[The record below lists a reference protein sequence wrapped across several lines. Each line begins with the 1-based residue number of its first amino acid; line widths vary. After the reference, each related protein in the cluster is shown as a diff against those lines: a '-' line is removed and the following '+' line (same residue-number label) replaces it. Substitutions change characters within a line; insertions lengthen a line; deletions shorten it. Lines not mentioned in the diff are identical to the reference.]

1 MKDTRITSIQSLYI
15 PPGGVFGIKAVIG
28 VSSNIKE
35 DLLSV
40 PMSNVRAITQ
50 FGGVPIVLPNLV
62 GDKITE
68 IANTINGLLLTGGGD
83 IDPTLFGE
91 EPLPGLGNIVP
102 ERDLFEMALVQKMLE
117 LNKPVLGI
125 CRGAQIMSIAMGG
138 DMYQDI
144 YSQKDG
150 PLLQHDQQAPNW
162 HGSHFVEVT
171 EGSLL
176 RKIVGM
182 DKFKVNSYHHQALRS
197 MPAGFIV
204 SGVASDG
211 VIEAF
216 ESTKHLFV
224 MGIQWHPESLLTKG
238 DASSCAIFQ
247 AFMNA
252 CMK

>member
-1 MKDTRITSIQSLYI
+1 MKII
-15 PPGGVFGIKAVIG
+15 IG
-28 VSSNIKE
+28 VSSNLKE

-40 PMSNVRAITQ
+40 PMSNIRAITQ

-62 GDKITE
+62 IDEITE

-102 ERDLFEMALVQKMLE
+102 ERDLFEVALVKRMLE
-117 LNKPVLGI
+117 LNKPILGI

-150 PLLQHDQQAPNW
+150 PLLQHDQLAPNW

-182 DKFKVNSYHHQALRS
+182 DKFKVNSYHHQALRN
-197 MPAGFIV
+197 MPEGFIV

-216 ESTKHLFV
+216 ESTKHPFAL
-224 MGIQWHPESLLTKG
+224 GIQWHPESLLTKG
-238 DASSCAIFQ
+238 DASSRAIFET
-247 AFMNA
+247 FMNA

>member
-1 MKDTRITSIQSLYI
+1 MRAI
-15 PPGGVFGIKAVIG
+15 IG

-40 PMSNVRAITQ
+40 PLSNVRAITQ
-50 FGGVPIVLPNLV
+50 FGGVPIVLPNLEMD
-62 GDKITE
+62 GIEE
-68 IANTINGLLLTGGGD
+68 IASTIDGLLLTGGGD

-102 ERDLFEMALVQKMLE
+102 ERDRFEVAIIQKMLK
-117 LNKPVLGI
+117 LNKPILGI

-144 YSQKDG
+144 YSQRDG
-150 PLLQHDQQAPNW
+150 SLLQHDQQAPNW

-176 RKIVGM
+176 RKIVGV
-182 DKFKVNSYHHQALRS
+182 DKFKVNSYHHQALRN
-197 MPAGFIV
+197 MPEGFIV

-211 VIEAF
+211 VIESF
-216 ESTKHLFV
+216 ESTNHTFV
-224 MGIQWHPESLLTKG
+224 MGVQWHPESLISKNDVNSL
-238 DASSCAIFQ
+238 AIFE
-247 AFMNA
+247 AFINE
-252 CMK
+252 CKK

>member
-1 MKDTRITSIQSLYI
+1 MFRVRAI
-15 PPGGVFGIKAVIG
+15 IG

-40 PMSNVRAITQ
+40 PLSNVRAITQ

-62 GDKITE
+62 EEGIEE
-68 IANTINGLLLTGGGD
+68 IAGTIDGLLLTGGGD

-91 EPLPGLGNIVP
+91 EPLLGLGSIVP
-102 ERDLFEMALVQKMLE
+102 ERDLFEVALIQKMLE

-125 CRGAQIMSIAMGG
+125 CRGAQILSIAMGG

-176 RKIVGM
+176 HKTVGV
-182 DKFKVNSYHHQALRS
+182 DRFKVNSYHHQALRN
-197 MPAGFIV
+197 MPVGFIV

-211 VIEAF
+211 VIESF
-216 ESTKHLFV
+216 ESTKHPFV
-224 MGIQWHPESLLTKG
+224 MGVQWHPESLISKG
-238 DASSCAIFQ
+238 DAHSFAIFE
-247 AFMNA
+247 AFLNA
-252 CMK
+252 CKK

>member
-1 MKDTRITSIQSLYI
+1 MKII
-15 PPGGVFGIKAVIG
+15 IG
-28 VSSNIKE
+28 VSSNLKE

-40 PMSNVRAITQ
+40 PMSNIRAITQ

-62 GDKITE
+62 IDEITE

-102 ERDLFEMALVQKMLE
+102 ERDLFEMALVKRMLE
-117 LNKPVLGI
+117 LNKPILGI

-144 YSQKDG
+144 YSQKNG

-182 DKFKVNSYHHQALRS
+182 DKFKVNSYHHQALRN
-197 MPAGFIV
+197 MPEGFIV

-216 ESTKHLFV
+216 ESTKHPFAL
-224 MGIQWHPESLLTKG
+224 GIQWHPESLLTKG
-238 DASSCAIFQ
+238 DASSRAIFET
-247 AFMNA
+247 FMNA

>member
-1 MKDTRITSIQSLYI
+1 MRAI
-15 PPGGVFGIKAVIG
+15 IG

-40 PMSNVRAITQ
+40 PLSNVRAITQ
-50 FGGVPIVLPNLV
+50 FGGVPIVLPNLEMD
-62 GDKITE
+62 GIEE
-68 IANTINGLLLTGGGD
+68 IASTIDGLLLTGGGD

-102 ERDLFEMALVQKMLE
+102 ERDRFEVALIQKMLK
-117 LNKPVLGI
+117 LNKPILGI

-144 YSQKDG
+144 YSQRDG
-150 PLLQHDQQAPNW
+150 SLLQHDQQAPNW

-176 RKIVGM
+176 RKIVGV
-182 DKFKVNSYHHQALRS
+182 DKFKVNSYHHQALRN
-197 MPAGFIV
+197 MPDGFIV

-211 VIEAF
+211 VIESF
-216 ESTKHLFV
+216 ESTKHTFV
-224 MGIQWHPESLLTKG
+224 MGVQWHPESLISKNDVNSL
-238 DASSCAIFQ
+238 AIFE
-247 AFMNA
+247 AFINE
-252 CMK
+252 CKKLG

>member
-1 MKDTRITSIQSLYI
+1 MRAI
-15 PPGGVFGIKAVIG
+15 IG

-40 PMSNVRAITQ
+40 PLSNVRAITQ
-50 FGGVPIVLPNLV
+50 FGGVPIVLPNLEMD
-62 GDKITE
+62 GIEE
-68 IANTINGLLLTGGGD
+68 IASTIDGLLLTGGGD

-102 ERDLFEMALVQKMLE
+102 ERDRFEVALIQKMLK
-117 LNKPVLGI
+117 LNKPILGI

-144 YSQKDG
+144 YSQRDG
-150 PLLQHDQQAPNW
+150 SLLQHDQQAPNW

-176 RKIVGM
+176 RKIVGV
-182 DKFKVNSYHHQALRS
+182 DKFKVNSYHHQALRN
-197 MPAGFIV
+197 MPEGFIV

-211 VIEAF
+211 VIESF
-216 ESTKHLFV
+216 ESTNHTFV
-224 MGIQWHPESLLTKG
+224 MGVQWHPESLISKNDVNSL
-238 DASSCAIFQ
+238 AIFE
-247 AFMNA
+247 AFINE
-252 CMK
+252 CKK

>member
-1 MKDTRITSIQSLYI
+1 MLRAI
-15 PPGGVFGIKAVIG
+15 IG
-28 VSSNIKE
+28 VSSNLKE

-50 FGGVPIVLPNLV
+50 FGGVPVVLPNLV
-62 GDKITE
+62 GDGIEE
-68 IANTINGLLLTGGGD
+68 IAGAIDGLLLTGGGD

-102 ERDLFEMALVQKMLE
+102 ERDQFELALIKKMLE
-117 LNKPVLGI
+117 LNKPILGI

-144 YSQKDG
+144 YSQKDA

-176 RKIVGM
+176 RKIVGV
-182 DKFKVNSYHHQALRS
+182 DKFKVNSYHHQALRN
-197 MPAGFIV
+197 MPEGFIV
-204 SGVASDG
+204 
-211 VIEAF
+211 
-216 ESTKHLFV
+216 K
-224 MGIQWHPESLLTKG
+224 W
-238 DASSCAIFQ
+238 C
-247 AFMNA
+247 
-252 CMK
+252 C

>member
-1 MKDTRITSIQSLYI
+1 MKIII
-15 PPGGVFGIKAVIG
+15 GI
-28 VSSNIKE
+28 SSNLKE

-40 PMSNVRAITQ
+40 PMSNIRAITQ

-62 GDKITE
+62 GVEITE

-102 ERDLFEMALVQKMLE
+102 ERDLFEVALVKRMLE
-117 LNKPVLGI
+117 LNKPILGI

-176 RKIVGM
+176 REIVGM
-182 DKFKVNSYHHQALRS
+182 DKFKVNSYHHQALRN
-197 MPAGFIV
+197 MPEGFIV

-216 ESTKHLFV
+216 ESTKHPFAL
-224 MGIQWHPESLLTKG
+224 GIQWHPESLLTKG
-238 DASSCAIFQ
+238 DASSRAIFET
-247 AFMNA
+247 FMNA

>member
-1 MKDTRITSIQSLYI
+1 MRAII
-15 PPGGVFGIKAVIG
+15 GI
-28 VSSNIKE
+28 SSNLKE

-62 GDKITE
+62 GDGIEE
-68 IANTINGLLLTGGGD
+68 IAGAIDGLLLTGGGD

-102 ERDLFEMALVQKMLE
+102 ERDQFELALIQKMLE
-117 LNKPVLGI
+117 LNKPILGI

-144 YSQKDG
+144 YSQKDA

-162 HGSHFVEVT
+162 HGSHFVQVT

-176 RKIVGM
+176 RKIVGV
-182 DKFKVNSYHHQALRS
+182 DKIKVNSYHHQALRN
-197 MPAGFIV
+197 MPEGFIV

-211 VIEAF
+211 VIESF
-216 ESTKHLFV
+216 ESTNHAFV
-224 MGIQWHPESLLTKG
+224 MGVQWHPESLIAKG
-238 DASSCAIFQ
+238 DASSFAIFE
-247 AFMNA
+247 AFINA
-252 CMK
+252 CKK

>member
-1 MKDTRITSIQSLYI
+1 MRAI
-15 PPGGVFGIKAVIG
+15 IG

-40 PMSNVRAITQ
+40 PLSNVRAITQ
-50 FGGVPIVLPNLV
+50 FGGVPIVLPNLEMD
-62 GDKITE
+62 GIEE
-68 IANTINGLLLTGGGD
+68 IASTIDGLLLTGGGD

-102 ERDLFEMALVQKMLE
+102 ERDRFEVALIQKMLK
-117 LNKPVLGI
+117 LNKPILGI

-144 YSQKDG
+144 YSQRDG
-150 PLLQHDQQAPNW
+150 SLLQHDQQAPNW

-176 RKIVGM
+176 RKIVGV
-182 DKFKVNSYHHQALRS
+182 DKFKVNSYHHQALRN
-197 MPAGFIV
+197 MPDGFIV

-211 VIEAF
+211 VIESF
-216 ESTKHLFV
+216 ESTKHTFV
-224 MGIQWHPESLLTKG
+224 MGVQWHPESLISKNDVNSL
-238 DASSCAIFQ
+238 AIFE
-247 AFMNA
+247 AFINE
-252 CMK
+252 CKK

>member
-1 MKDTRITSIQSLYI
+1 MRAI
-15 PPGGVFGIKAVIG
+15 IG

-40 PMSNVRAITQ
+40 PLSNVRAITQ
-50 FGGVPIVLPNLV
+50 FGGVPIVLPNLEMD
-62 GDKITE
+62 GIEE
-68 IANTINGLLLTGGGD
+68 IASTIDGLLLTGGGD

-102 ERDLFEMALVQKMLE
+102 ERDRFEVALIQKMLK
-117 LNKPVLGI
+117 LNKPILGI

-144 YSQKDG
+144 YSQRDG
-150 PLLQHDQQAPNW
+150 SLLQHDQQAPNW

-176 RKIVGM
+176 RKIVGV
-182 DKFKVNSYHHQALRS
+182 DKFKVNSYHHQALRD
-197 MPAGFIV
+197 MPDGFIV

-211 VIEAF
+211 VIESF
-216 ESTKHLFV
+216 ESTYHTFV
-224 MGIQWHPESLLTKG
+224 MGVQWHPESLISKNDT
-238 DASSCAIFQ
+238 SSLAIFE
-247 AFMNA
+247 AFINE
-252 CMK
+252 CKK

>member
-1 MKDTRITSIQSLYI
+1 MKII
-15 PPGGVFGIKAVIG
+15 IG
-28 VSSNIKE
+28 VSSNLKE

-40 PMSNVRAITQ
+40 PMSNIRAITQ

-62 GDKITE
+62 IDEITE

-102 ERDLFEMALVQKMLE
+102 ERDLFEVALVKRMLE
-117 LNKPVLGI
+117 LNKPILGI

-144 YSQKDG
+144 YSQKNG

-182 DKFKVNSYHHQALRS
+182 DKFKVNSYHHQALRN
-197 MPAGFIV
+197 MPEGFIV

-216 ESTKHLFV
+216 ESTKHPF
-224 MGIQWHPESLLTKG
+224 
-238 DASSCAIFQ
+238 
-247 AFMNA
+247 
-252 CMK
+252 

>member
-1 MKDTRITSIQSLYI
+1 MRTI
-15 PPGGVFGIKAVIG
+15 IG
-28 VSSNIKE
+28 VSSNLKE

-40 PMSNVRAITQ
+40 PMSNIRAITQ

-62 GDKITE
+62 GDEIEKIAE
-68 IANTINGLLLTGGGD
+68 TIDGLLLTGGGD

-102 ERDLFEMALVQKMLE
+102 ERDLFEVALVKRMLE
-117 LNKPVLGI
+117 LNKPILGI

-171 EGSLL
+171 KGSLL
-176 RKIVGM
+176 RKIVGV
-182 DKFKVNSYHHQALRS
+182 DKFKVNSYHHQALRN
-197 MPAGFIV
+197 MPPGFIV
-204 SGVASDG
+204 SGIASDG
-211 VIEAF
+211 VIESI
-216 ESTKHLFV
+216 ESTKHSFV
-224 MGIQWHPESLLTKG
+224 LGVQWHPESMRAKG
-238 DASSCAIFQ
+238 DANSHAIFE

-252 CMK
+252 CKK